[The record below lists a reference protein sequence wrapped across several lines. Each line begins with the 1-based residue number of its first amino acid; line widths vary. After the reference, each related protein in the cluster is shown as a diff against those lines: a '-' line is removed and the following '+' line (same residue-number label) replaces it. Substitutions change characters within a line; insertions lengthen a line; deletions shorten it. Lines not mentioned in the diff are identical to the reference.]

1 MSQLDEADTVT
12 RGRAYLDSLAG
23 RRVTVVG
30 LAKSGVAAAR
40 LLRTAGADVIG
51 TDVKPV
57 AALGRQAAALA
68 DLGVRL
74 LTGNIGTPLSA
85 HALSFPADGLVVC
98 EVSSFQL
105 ETTEVFQP
113 RVAVVL
119 NVTPDHL
126 GRHGTFAAYVDAKA
140 RIFANQAPADCAVLN
155 A

>member
-30 LAKSGVAAAR
+30 LARSGVAAAR

-57 AALGRQAAALA
+57 AALGREAAALA

-74 LTGNIGTPLSA
+74 LAGAGEPAAAFAGTE
-85 HALSFPADGLVVC
+85 LVV
-98 EVSSFQL
+98 VSPGIPLDGAHLAAARTRRVPIIGEL
-105 ETTEVFQP
+105 ELGWRGMEADPNGVTGTNRKTATT
-113 RVAVVL
+113 
-119 NVTPDHL
+119 
-126 GRHGTFAAYVDAKA
+126 
-140 RIFANQAPADCAVLN
+140 APVGP
-155 A
+155 